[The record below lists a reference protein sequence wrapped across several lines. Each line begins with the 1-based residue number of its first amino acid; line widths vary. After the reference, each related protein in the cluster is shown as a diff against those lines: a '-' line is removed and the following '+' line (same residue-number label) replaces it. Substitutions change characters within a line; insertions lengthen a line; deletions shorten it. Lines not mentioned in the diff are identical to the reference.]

1 MKKTVLVNFTPNII
15 GSIICLIFGVIL
27 FSRPDLVTITISY
40 IIGTILVVYGI
51 GKIIYFSY
59 HKGKDNTI
67 SATGCIPG
75 VILILFGLFCL
86 FFSGIIEQ
94 LIRFIIG
101 ALILLVGINRIIT
114 LMNMQNKKSSYFI
127 AGLVVALAL
136 IGIGLYVIFC
146 SNLVLSGL
154 GIILIIYSVMEIIN
168 YIIVACSGED
178 LFNKVPEAEVKE
190 KNEVEIKEIETKEKN
205 NNSKK
210 KKQAKK

>member
-15 GSIICLIFGVIL
+15 GSIISLIFGVIL

-40 IIGTILVVYGI
+40 IIGTILIVYGI

-59 HKGKDNTI
+59 RKGKDSNL
-67 SATGCIPG
+67 SARSCIPG
-75 VILILFGLFCL
+75 ILLIIVGLLCI

-114 LMNMQNKKSSYFI
+114 LMNMQNKKSSYFF

-146 SNLVLSGL
+146 SNLVISGL
-154 GIILIIYSVMEIIN
+154 GIILIIYSAIEIIN
-168 YIIVACSGED
+168 YIIVACSGEN

-190 KNEVEIKEIETKEKN
+190 KKDVEIKEIETKEKN
-205 NNSKK
+205 NDSKK